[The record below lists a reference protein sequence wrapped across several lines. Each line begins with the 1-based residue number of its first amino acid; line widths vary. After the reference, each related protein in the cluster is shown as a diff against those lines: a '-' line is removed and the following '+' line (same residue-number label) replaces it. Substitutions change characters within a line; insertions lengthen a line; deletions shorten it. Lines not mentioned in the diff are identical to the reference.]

1 MVRLMGLDPGLRYT
15 GWGVIEARGSQLRH
29 VADGVVASQAGDP
42 LHQRLRALYEGLQA
56 LMERYRPAEAAVER
70 VFVNPNGASTLKLG
84 QARGVAL
91 LVPALAGIV
100 VGEYTPRAVKSAV
113 TGSGAATKEQVAMM
127 VRQMLPA
134 ASMKQADAS
143 DALAIAICHAHHRAS
158 HSRLAALGVA
168 SASRPS
174 FEMRLGAQGQRMQE
188 RRKG

>member
-1 MVRLMGLDPGLRYT
+1 MGLDPGLRYT